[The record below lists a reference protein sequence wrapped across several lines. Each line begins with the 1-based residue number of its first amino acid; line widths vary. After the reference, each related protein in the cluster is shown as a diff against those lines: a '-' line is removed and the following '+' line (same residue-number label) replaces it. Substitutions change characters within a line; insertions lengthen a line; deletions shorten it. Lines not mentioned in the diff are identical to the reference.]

1 MSQGKAAMLEKL
13 KDIDK
18 RLKQDATKRLV
29 TQKEKDLVPML
40 EVALE
45 MYARGIS
52 FSNIDL
58 ENSETKTFKVIE
70 KDNKKFI
77 LPAFIVL
84 DGLGEVNAQSIIDA
98 RKNQQFTSSN
108 DLLERTNITKTNFS
122 LMEKLGI
129 LSHLSDLKS

>member
-98 RKNQQFTSSN
+98 RKNQQFRSSN
-108 DLLERTNITKTNFS
+108 DLLERTNITKTNFL

>member
-108 DLLERTNITKTNFS
+108 DLLERTNITKTNFL

>member
-98 RKNQQFTSSN
+98 RKNQQFRSSN

>member
-98 RKNQQFTSSN
+98 RKNQQFRSSN
-108 DLLERTNITKTNFS
+108 DLLERTNITKTNFL

-129 LSHLSDLKS
+129 LSYLSDLKS